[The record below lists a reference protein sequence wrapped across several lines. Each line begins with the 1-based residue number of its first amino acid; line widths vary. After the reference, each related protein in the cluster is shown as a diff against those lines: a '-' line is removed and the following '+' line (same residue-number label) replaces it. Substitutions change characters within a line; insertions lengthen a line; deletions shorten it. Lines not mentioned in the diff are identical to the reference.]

1 MASILDKLDR
11 LGAEHPHKL
20 LYSYLDLN
28 GNVLESY
35 SYASFLR
42 RTKAI
47 ASHLRREHHFAA
59 QDRLLLAYPPGL
71 EMICAFFGC
80 VRAGLI
86 PVPVYPPS
94 SRGFQSALF
103 KMVHIAKDCQA
114 SGILTGKD
122 YHGSLKTNLARS
134 GVAASGVDVDYIS
147 GLPWIVTEDF
157 VDAVSNESAHGVT
170 NGASKGSSNGISHL
184 VKNGATHSSN
194 GATHGSNGA
203 KNGNGHSNGLH
214 SGPNGSANGNSNG
227 ASHQAS
233 KILFLQYTSGSTM
246 EPKGVVVT
254 HDNILE
260 TSGLV
265 IDHPDP
271 VVVSWLPQ
279 YHDMGLIGCY
289 LYPALQ
295 GGTTYGFAPTDFIQR
310 PILWFETIKAYR
322 ATATAAPNF
331 AYDYCLRAGRLSKD
345 ALEDC
350 DLSSLHVLMCAAE
363 PIKPETYTRFL
374 EAFQPYGLKCESFY
388 GAYGLAENTL
398 AVSMGGRTVVS
409 VNKHGLALGKVKL
422 TTEVSE
428 IDSSTQVVSCG
439 TPLAGI
445 DVKIVDAE
453 RHAALKSGH
462 IGEIWIAGRGK
473 CVGYWN
479 NPELTMKQFHARL
492 VDDSPYD
499 DGYLRTGDMGFFH
512 DGELYIC
519 GRIKD
524 MIILRGQNYY
534 PQDIE
539 GVVERASGMIRT
551 HCVAAFQI
559 HEDSEPALAIVAEV
573 KNPKVLP
580 EARKIAAAVRDY
592 LNVETALISF
602 IAPRAIP
609 RTSSGKIMRHKTK
622 QMWLDGQFSV
632 LSEFSREKDAGSSEP
647 SSAVHTPF
655 DVLKARY
662 NLTGNESYN
671 LVEAGL
677 DSLDLVVF
685 MHELKELLKD
695 KGADMLARQVD
706 IGIIQRVSV
715 AELFQLAEQLERAPE
730 EALAGLRHS
739 LAAFREEL
747 RITEKQMM
755 SDDRKL
761 RFEPPAP
768 APLPAVPVLNHV
780 LLTGGTGFIGPFLIK
795 SLLEQTKAK
804 IYVLVRASD
813 EDQGRQRLRAA
824 MDSMGPSAPG
834 LMEMFEERIV
844 PICGDLGQASLGLT
858 QEVWDFLATEVDTV
872 FHNGATVN
880 YLFNYDRMREANVIG
895 TNETLRL
902 AFEGRPKEFNYVST
916 TFVFGWAVKSV
927 LYETDFNEDMALLDF
942 GYSQSKWVAEQV
954 VADARSKGLST
965 RIFRPALVSPSVT
978 GGGNNFDIA
987 VRLVA
992 FMVNHGIGVDALNQV
1007 SFVPADIVANNIVA
1021 ISTTGGTENKTYH
1034 MVRDDYANMM
1044 DITNLITK
1052 LTGRQFE
1059 IFSVDDFVPE
1069 LIRRCRKEDLLFPL
1083 LDFLVGSVD
1092 NITAM
1097 EFKRYENSTYQ
1108 AARDASTW
1116 GIPDPTLEE
1125 TVSGILKFMQRKGII
1140 SVQMREADHGPS
1152 VNRTMPL
1159 VDASAIVPSPAG
1171 VS

>member
-1 MASILDKLDR
+1 MASILDTLDR
-11 LGAEHPHKL
+11 HGEVHPHKL
-20 LYSYLDLN
+20 LYSYLDLS
-28 GNVLESY
+28 GNSIESY

-47 ASHLRREHHFAA
+47 AGHLRKDGRFAA
-59 QDRLLLAYPPGL
+59 GDRLLLAYPAGL

-94 SRGFQSALF
+94 SRGFQSALY

-114 SGILTGKD
+114 AGILTSGD
-122 YHGSLKTNLARS
+122 YYASLKTNLARS
-134 GVAASGVDVDYIS
+134 GVSTSGVDVDYIS
-147 GLPWIVTEDF
+147 GLPWIVTEEF
-157 VDAVSNESAHGVT
+157 VDLVSDE
-170 NGASKGSSNGISHL
+170 
-184 VKNGATHSSN
+184 
-194 GATHGSNGA
+194 
-203 KNGNGHSNGLH
+203 
-214 SGPNGSANGNSNG
+214 PFPE
-227 ASHQAS
+227 AS

-254 HDNILE
+254 HENILQ
-260 TSGLV
+260 TSPLV
-265 IDHPDP
+265 IDHPEP

-295 GGTTYGFAPTDFIQR
+295 GGTTYGFSPTDFIQR
-310 PILWFETIKAYR
+310 PILWFEAITTYR

-331 AYDYCLRAGRLSKD
+331 AYDYCLRAGRLSKES
-345 ALEDC
+345 LEEC
-350 DLSSLHVLMCAAE
+350 DLSSLKVLMCAAE
-363 PIKPETYTRFL
+363 PVKPDTYTRFL
-374 EAFQPYGLKCESFY
+374 EAFQPYGLKSESFY
-388 GAYGLAENTL
+388 AAYGLAENTL
-398 AVSMGGRTVVS
+398 AVSLGGRTIVS
-409 VNKHGLALGKVKL
+409 VHKHALALGKARM

-428 IDSSTQVVSCG
+428 VTAATQVVSCG
-439 TPLAGI
+439 TPLPGI
-445 DVKIVDAE
+445 TVKIVDPE
-453 RHAALKSGH
+453 RHAALETGQ
-462 IGEIWIAGRGK
+462 IGEIWIAGSGK
-473 CVGYWN
+473 CQGYWN
-479 NPELTMKQFHARL
+479 NPELTLKQFHARL

-512 DGELYIC
+512 DGELFVC

-539 GVVERASGMIRT
+539 GVVEKASNLLRA

-573 KNPKVLP
+573 KNPNVLP
-580 EARKIAAAVRDY
+580 EARKIATAVRNY
-592 LNVETALISF
+592 LNVEVALISF

-622 QMWLDGQFSV
+622 QMWLEGKFTV
-632 LSEFSREKDAGSSEP
+632 LSEFSREKDAGAAVSGSEVRSS
-647 SSAVHTPF
+647 F
-655 DVLKARY
+655 DAMKARY
-662 NLTGNESYN
+662 NLTGMEPYN

-695 KGADMLARQVD
+695 KGAEMLARQID
-706 IGIIQRVSV
+706 IGVIQRVSV

-730 EALAGLRHS
+730 EALVLLRHS
-739 LAAFREEL
+739 LAAFREEQ
-747 RITEKQMM
+747 RAAEKQMM
-755 SDDRKL
+755 ISDSKL
-761 RFEPPAP
+761 VFEPAVP
-768 APLPAVPVLNHV
+768 APLPEIPVLNRV
-780 LLTGGTGFIGPFLIK
+780 LLTGGTGFIGPFLMK
-795 SLLEQTKAK
+795 SLLEQTSAK

-813 EDQGRQRLRAA
+813 EEQGRQRLRAA
-824 MDSMGPSAPG
+824 MESMGPCEDE
-834 LMEMFEERIV
+834 LMQMFEARII
-844 PICGDLGQASLGLT
+844 PICGDLAQQNLGLT
-858 QEVWDFLATEVDTV
+858 DEVWSFLSSEVDTV

-880 YLFNYDRMREANVIG
+880 YLFNYDRMRDANVIG
-895 TNETLRL
+895 TNEVLRL

-916 TFVFGWAVKSV
+916 TFVFGWAVKKV
-927 LYETDFNEDMALLDF
+927 LWETSHNEDMELLDF
-942 GYSQSKWVAEQV
+942 GYSQTKWVAEQV

-1021 ISTTGGTENKTYH
+1021 ISMTAGTANKTYH
-1034 MVRDDYANMM
+1034 VTRDDYANMM
-1044 DITNLITK
+1044 DITGLITRS
-1052 LTGRQFE
+1052 TGRQFE
-1059 IFSVDDFVPE
+1059 VFSLPDFIPE

-1092 NITAM
+1092 NISAM
-1097 EFKRYENSTYQ
+1097 EFKRYDSSTYQ
-1108 AARDASTW
+1108 AARDASAW
-1116 GIPDPTLEE
+1116 GKADPSLED
-1125 TVSGILKFMQRKGII
+1125 TVNGILKFMNRKGII
-1140 SVQMREADHGPS
+1140 SVAPRELS
-1152 VNRTMPL
+1152 
-1159 VDASAIVPSPAG
+1159 DAVAPVA
-1171 VS
+1171 VV